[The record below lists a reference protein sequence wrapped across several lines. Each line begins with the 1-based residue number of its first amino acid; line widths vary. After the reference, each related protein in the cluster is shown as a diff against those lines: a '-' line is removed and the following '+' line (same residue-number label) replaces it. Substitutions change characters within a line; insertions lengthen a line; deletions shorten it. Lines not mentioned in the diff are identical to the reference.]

1 MEKKFKN
8 ALYWSPRI
16 LAMLFTLFIS
26 LFALDVFSGGHS
38 LFKMMLAFLIHL
50 IPTWI
55 IIFTIIIS
63 WKREWVAA
71 MVFIILGVAYIIMA
85 WGKFPFY
92 VYLLISG
99 PLFII
104 GGLYWLSWINKGQ
117 LRPDDKGNPWKNHH
131 NRDDLAGEHKFGDA
145 GQATI
150 AILFFLVWFF
160 DTFVYEYTTKLN
172 EIIPNAVRAP
182 IGIIILIVAG
192 YLAIS
197 TLRIVFKEVREVP
210 EVIRKGAYN
219 YCRHPMYLSEILL
232 YIGLLFIS
240 MSLAAFIVL
249 LPGIG
254 FLYFICRY
262 EERLLLDRFSDEYR
276 QYMREVPMWIPRL
289 RQIIKK

>member
-1 MEKKFKN
+1 MEKKSKN
-8 ALYWSPRI
+8 ALCWSPRI
-16 LAMLFTLFIS
+16 LAMLFALFIS
-26 LFALDVFSGGHS
+26 LFALDAFSEGHS

-55 IIFTIIIS
+55 IIITIIIS
-63 WKREWVAA
+63 WKREWIAA
-71 MVFIILGVAYIIMA
+71 MVFIILGVAYIIIA
-85 WGKFPFY
+85 RGKFPFS

-104 GGLYWLSWINKGQ
+104 GILYWLNWIERGSQRLSKASD
-117 LRPDDKGNPWKNHH
+117 LLKNHH
-131 NRDDLAGEHKFGDA
+131 NRDDLTGEHKLGDA

-150 AILFFLVWFF
+150 AILFFLVWFL

-172 EIIPNAVRAP
+172 EIIPNAVRTP
-182 IGIIILIVAG
+182 VGIIILIVAG

-197 TLRIVFKEVREVP
+197 TLRIVFKEVRDVP

-232 YIGLLFIS
+232 YTGLLFIS

-249 LPGIG
+249 LLGIG

-262 EERLLLDRFSDEYR
+262 EERLLLDRFGDDYR

-289 RQIIKK
+289 RQK

>member
-1 MEKKFKN
+1 MEKKSKN
-8 ALYWSPRI
+8 ALCWSPRI
-16 LAMLFTLFIS
+16 LAMLFALFIS
-26 LFALDVFSGGHS
+26 LFALDAFSGGHS

-117 LRPDDKGNPWKNHH
+117 LRPNDKGEPWKNHH

-249 LPGIG
+249 LLGIG

-262 EERLLLDRFSDEYR
+262 EERLLLDHFGDEYR

>member
-1 MEKKFKN
+1 MEKKSKN
-8 ALYWSPRI
+8 ALCWSPRI
-16 LAMLFTLFIS
+16 LAMLFALFIS

-85 WGKFPFY
+85 WGKFPFS

-104 GGLYWLSWINKGQ
+104 GILYWLNWIESGSQRLSKASD
-117 LRPDDKGNPWKNHH
+117 LLKNHH

-197 TLRIVFKEVREVP
+197 TLRIVFKEVREVS

-232 YIGLLFIS
+232 YIGLLLIS

-249 LPGIG
+249 LLGIG

-262 EERLLLDRFSDEYR
+262 EERLLLDHFGDEYR

>member
-1 MEKKFKN
+1 MEKKSKN
-8 ALYWSPRI
+8 ALCWSPRI
-16 LAMLFTLFIS
+16 LAMLFALFIS

-38 LFKMMLAFLIHL
+38 LFKMMLTFLIHL

-117 LRPDDKGNPWKNHH
+117 LRPNDKGEPWKNHH

-249 LPGIG
+249 LLGIG

-262 EERLLLDRFSDEYR
+262 EERLLLDHFGDEYR